1 MKTHAIRIHN
11 IGDPSVLKWEEVDLP
26 DPGRG
31 EVLVKHTAI
40 GFNFIDTYYRS
51 GLYSLRSDTVPCGL
65 GIEAVG
71 TVEAVG
77 PGVKNLKV
85 GQRVGYAGGARLGS
99 YAEARIVSAADM
111 IKLPSW
117 LDDKTAAAVLSKGMS
132 VEYLFTRTHKLKKG
146 ETILF
151 HAAAGGVG
159 LIACQW
165 AKALGVTVIG
175 TVSTDAKAKLAK
187 RYGCKYPI
195 VTSNQDLVT
204 EVMRLTKG
212 KGVDVVYDS
221 VGKDTWDASMECVRK
236 LGLVVSFGSAS
247 GMPKPYD
254 IGRDGLKKSAFITR
268 ATTPNYMTSREIKAA
283 SARALFRMIRKVP
296 IKVLIG
302 QTYPLRDA
310 AKVHIDAEA
319 RRTTGSTVLLP

>member
-11 IGDPSVLKWEEVDLP
+11 TGDTSVLKWEEVSLP
-26 DPGRG
+26 EPGPG
-31 EVLVKHTAI
+31 EVLIKHTAI
-40 GFNFIDTYYRS
+40 GFNYIDTYYRS
-51 GLYSLRSDTVPCGL
+51 GLYPLRSDTFPCGL
-65 GIEAVG
+65 GLEAAGV
-71 TVEAVG
+71 VEAAG
-77 PGVKNLKV
+77 PGVKNFKA
-85 GQRVGYAGGARLGS
+85 GQRIGYAGGARLGA
-99 YAEARIVSAADM
+99 YAEARIISADDL

-117 LDDKTAAAVLSKGMS
+117 LDDETAAAVLVKGMT
-132 VEYLFTRTHKLKKG
+132 VQYLFNRTHKLKKG

-151 HAAAGGVG
+151 HAAAGGLG

-175 TVSTDAKAKLAK
+175 TVSTDAKATLAN
-187 RYGCKYPI
+187 RYGCEHPI
-195 VTSNQDLVT
+195 VTTNRDLVS

-236 LGLVVSFGSAS
+236 LGLVVSCGSTS
-247 GMPKPYD
+247 GKPEPYD
-254 IGRDGLKKSAFITR
+254 IGTDGLKKSAFITR
-268 ATTPNYMTSREIKAA
+268 ATTVNYMTSSEIRAA
-283 SARALFRMIRKVP
+283 SARALFRMMRVAP

-302 QTYPLRDA
+302 QTYALKDSA
-310 AKVHIDAEA
+310 QAHADAEA